1 MRYGYLAPGRGA
13 RCRPTNDRPTHRGR
27 GGFQPAENS
36 AFLDNFSGD
45 VRQIGDFTTRVGWR
59 YELHFLLAGIVATGL
74 FALAPEAVAR
84 GGGSAEEA
92 GFMEGE
98 FFTAGVVSEVFTAE
112 VVSLPFTAGVS
123 EAFTAAFR
131 AF

>member
-1 MRYGYLAPGRGA
+1 
-13 RCRPTNDRPTHRGR
+13 
-27 GGFQPAENS
+27 
-36 AFLDNFSGD
+36 
-45 VRQIGDFTTRVGWR
+45 
-59 YELHFLLAGIVATGL
+59 
-74 FALAPEAVAR
+74 
-84 GGGSAEEA
+84 
-92 GFMEGE
+92 MEGE